1 MASNGPVDPNVVAA
15 ASERDWRPAVAGVV
29 KVLPIFLVLVGII
42 VWITILNPRFIEP
55 AQFLNFLRRS
65 APLIILAGGQLF
77 VIVTGGFDLSQGSL
91 VTLTVLIGALLAFGD
106 PANTWWVIVLL
117 YGFGLL
123 TGIFNGAVTSY
134 LRVPSFITT
143 LGMLLTLKGAALLA
157 TGGAPRGSLPQ
168 NFRAFGRAFIE
179 DVPVLGRLPWAVI
192 ALVLIGA
199 LLIFLFHYTQL
210 GKQALAVGDNQHAAR
225 LSGVNVP
232 LVRIAAFTVSSLC
245 AVTAGIML
253 GGFSGVSLNVGDGLE
268 LESISAVVLGGAAL
282 LGGRG
287 NMPAALAG
295 ALTLQALF
303 TLLNFLGLPSP
314 IRVAVQGAIII
325 GAVGFASWRAA
336 RTGQEREV

>member
-1 MASNGPVDPNVVAA
+1 MATNGSIDQSIAT
-15 ASERDWRPAVAGVV
+15 SSSTRDWRPTIAGIV
-29 KVLPIFLVLVGII
+29 KVLPIFVVLVGII
-42 VWITILNPRFIEP
+42 VWIAIINPRFIEP

-65 APLIILAGGQLF
+65 APLVILAGGQLF

-91 VTLTVLIGALLAFGD
+91 ITLTVLVGALLAFGD
-106 PANTWWVIVLL
+106 PANTWWVIGVL

-123 TGIFNGAVTSY
+123 VGIFNGAVTSY

-143 LGMLLTLKGAALLA
+143 LGMLLTLKGIALLA

-168 NFRAFGRAFIE
+168 NFRAFGRAYIE
-179 DVPVLGRLPWAVI
+179 GVPFLGRLPWAVI
-192 ALVLIGA
+192 ALVVISGVLV
-199 LLIFLFHYTQL
+199 FLFHYTQL

-268 LESISAVVLGGAAL
+268 LESISGVVLGGAAL

-325 GAVGFASWRAA
+325 GAVGFASWRAT

>member
-1 MASNGPVDPNVVAA
+1 MAPNVSTEQAA
-15 ASERDWRPAVAGVV
+15 AGVMRGRSWHPAIAGVI
-29 KVLPIFLVLVGII
+29 KVLPIFLILAGIL
-42 VWITILNPRFIEP
+42 VWIAFLNPRFLEP
-55 AQFLNFLRRS
+55 AQFLNFIRRS
-65 APLIILAGGQLF
+65 APLMILAGGQLF
-77 VIVTGGFDLSQGSL
+77 VIVVGGFDLSQGSL
-91 VTLTVLIGALLAFGD
+91 VTLTVLLGALLASGD
-106 PANTWWVIVLL
+106 PSTTWWVILLL
-117 YGFGLL
+117 YGIALAVGV
-123 TGIFNGAVTSY
+123 FNGAVTSY

-157 TGGAPRGSLPQ
+157 TGGAPRGALPT
-168 NFRAFGRAFIE
+168 NFRAFGRAYIE
-179 DVPVLGRLPWAVI
+179 GVPLLGRVPWAVI
-192 ALVLIGA
+192 VLLVIGGV
-199 LLIFLFHYTQL
+199 LIFLFHYTQF

-225 LSGVNVP
+225 LSGVNVG
-232 LVRIAAFTVSSLC
+232 LVRIAAFVVSALS

-287 NMPAALAG
+287 NMLAALAG

-314 IRVAVQGAIII
+314 IRVAVQGVIII

-336 RTGQEREV
+336 RGGQETEA

>member
-1 MASNGPVDPNVVAA
+1 MAANGPADPTVAA
-15 ASERDWRPAVAGVV
+15 TASTRDWRPTIAAIVR
-29 KVLPIFLVLVGII
+29 VLPIFIVLAGII
-42 VWITILNPRFIEP
+42 TWITILNPRFIEP

-91 VTLTVLIGALLAFGD
+91 VTVTVLIGALLAFGD
-106 PANTWWVIVLL
+106 PSNTWWVIALL

-157 TGGAPRGSLPQ
+157 TGGAPRGALPQ

-179 DVPVLGRLPWAVI
+179 DVPLLGRLPWAVI
-192 ALVLIGA
+192 VLLVVGT
-199 LLIFLFHYTQL
+199 LLVFLFHFTQL

-295 ALTLQALF
+295 ALTLAALF